1 MSEHAL
7 PHNDADLEAYLHPE
21 GSTHAHALTIQQAL
35 TAAQTL
41 GLPRLD
47 AQVLL
52 LHALSREPHDRAWL
66 LAHSDEVLTSV
77 IQEAF
82 ASYVQRRLNTE
93 PVAYITGHKEFFG
106 LRLHVDARVLDPR
119 ADTETL
125 VEWALSSLA
134 DVPAPT
140 VVDLGTGSGAI
151 ALALKHA
158 RPDAQLSAVDAS
170 AVALAV
176 AQANAQQLGLAMT
189 FHHGSWLAPFGAPH
203 AAPPVLFDAIVS
215 NPPYVASDDAHLAAL
230 KHEPL
235 SALASGH
242 DGLDDIRLIVRQAS
256 QHLKPGG
263 WLLLEHG
270 FDQAHAVQT
279 LLSNQ
284 GFQAVQSRPDI
295 AGILR
300 CTGGQWPTVK

>member
-1 MSEHAL
+1 LPEPQAL
-7 PHNDADLEAYLHPE
+7 SLAQ
-21 GSTHAHALTIQQAL
+21 STPLTVQQAL
-35 TAAQTL
+35 NAAQTL

-52 LHALSREPHDRAWL
+52 LHALGRETHDRAWL
-66 LAHSDEVLTSV
+66 LSHNGDVLP
-77 IQEAF
+77 
-82 ASYVQRRLNTE
+82 ASAQAMWHGFVQRRLGTE
-93 PVAYITGHKEFFG
+93 PVAYITGCKEFFG
-106 LRLHVDARVLDPR
+106 LRLEVDARVLDPR

-125 VEWALSSLA
+125 VEWALSCLA
-134 DVPAPT
+134 DKPAPR

-151 ALALKHA
+151 ALALKHT

-170 AVALAV
+170 ADALNV
-176 AQANAQQLGLAMT
+176 AQANAHQLGLTVA
-189 FHHGSWLAPFGAPH
+189 FHHGSWLSPFESPQAE
-203 AAPPVLFDAIVS
+203 PPVLFDAIVS
-215 NPPYVASDDAHLAAL
+215 NPPYVASDDGHLAAL
-230 KHEPL
+230 THEPL

-242 DGLDDIRLIVRQAS
+242 DGLDDIRHIVRQAKH
-256 QHLKPGG
+256 HLKPGG

-279 LLSNQ
+279 LLGNQ
-284 GFQAVQSRPDI
+284 GFESVQSRPDI